1 MLLEIF
7 DCCRRA
13 DEYGWNHRRQWYM
26 LLHVC
31 RKWRYLMFESA
42 SFLKLCLLCRPETP
56 VAEMLMHFPPL
67 PLIVECNGGIGRGPS
82 LKNMLLP
89 FQHPDRVYSI
99 NIGGWEFGYAFREQE
114 GALDKAFPVLETLTL
129 SSEFG
134 LDSPLLPRNFMTPHL
149 LSLILRGLSFSV
161 ASPFLANAANLIS
174 LRLQYIPDYSESLP
188 KDLVEVLS
196 SLPRLEVLS
205 ITFINS
211 GYSIEDLLP
220 ELRRTPTPD
229 QITRVVLSNLS
240 TLICAGVGA
249 YLENLLALISTP
261 LLQRFDATYH
271 TCRPFT
277 VSCISEF
284 LGTIH
289 NLNFQRV
296 EVWLDE
302 VRVGR
307 SVIITYH
314 LGQSSD
320 NLSYLKFTIDGADN
334 RSEQVDFARLICRAM
349 APVHPVLQ
357 DLTLKYRKS
366 GEPPINCSSTHA
378 FLLSLKGLTTLRLLN
393 RDLAAEFADAL
404 WLKLDNGVVI
414 KELLPM
420 LSELDVVSSEDRVLE
435 RLVSFIDERRLA
447 GHHIDLQVFEERP
460 RSFSHND
467 GCVFCTPSV
476 RSFGY

>member
-1 MLLEIF
+1 ML
-7 DCCRRA
+7 
-13 DEYGWNHRRQWYM
+13 
-26 LLHVC
+26 
-31 RKWRYLMFESA
+31 EST
-42 SFLKLCLLCRPETP
+42 SCLKLRLLCRPETP
-56 VAEMLMHFPPL
+56 VAERLIHFPHL
-67 PLIVECNGGIGRGPS
+67 PLIVECNGGIGQGPS

-99 NIGGWEFGYAFREQE
+99 NITGWEVGHAFREQG

-134 LDSPLLPRNFMTPHL
+134 LDNPLLPRNFMTPHL

-161 ASPFLANAANLIS
+161 ASSFLTNAANLIS

-196 SLPRLEVLS
+196 SLPRLEDLS
-205 ITFINS
+205 IIFIDS
-211 GYSIEDLLP
+211 GYSIGGLLP
-220 ELRRTPTPD
+220 ELRRTRTPD

-240 TLICAGVGA
+240 TLIYAGVGA

-261 LLQRFDATYH
+261 LLQRFDVTYH
-271 TCRPFT
+271 PCRPFT
-277 VSCISEF
+277 VPCISEF

-302 VRVGR
+302 VWVAR
-307 SVIITYH
+307 SVIIIYH

-320 NLSYLKFTIDGADN
+320 TLSYLKFTIDEAYYG
-334 RSEQVDFARLICRAM
+334 RREQVGFARQICRTM
-349 APVHPVLQ
+349 APVHPILQ
-357 DLTLKYRKS
+357 DLTLEYRES
-366 GEPPINCSSTHA
+366 GESPITYSPSHS
-378 FLLSLKGLTTLRLLN
+378 FLLSLKGVTTLRLLDK
-393 RDLAAEFADAL
+393 DLAAEFADAL

-420 LSELDVVSSEDRVLE
+420 LSELVVVCREDRVLE

-447 GHHIDLQVFEERP
+447 GHHIEFRVLEESWP
-460 RSFSHND
+460 SFSFPGNNSHW
-467 GCVFCTPSV
+467 
-476 RSFGY
+476 SFDWHIF

>member
-1 MLLEIF
+1 ML
-7 DCCRRA
+7 
-13 DEYGWNHRRQWYM
+13 
-26 LLHVC
+26 
-31 RKWRYLMFESA
+31 ESA
-42 SFLKLCLLCRPETP
+42 SYLKLRLLCRPETP

-82 LKNMLLP
+82 VENMLLP
-89 FQHPDRVYSI
+89 FQHPGRVYSI
-99 NIGGWEFGYAFREQE
+99 NITGWEFGHAFREQE
-114 GALDKAFPVLETLTL
+114 GALDKAFPVLERLTL

-134 LDSPLLPRNFMTPHL
+134 LDSPLPRNFMTPHL

-161 ASPFLANAANLIS
+161 AASFLTNAANLIS

-196 SLPRLEVLS
+196 SLPRLEDLS
-205 ITFINS
+205 IIFIKS

-220 ELRRTPTPD
+220 ELRRTSTPD

-240 TLICAGVGA
+240 TLICAGVSA

-271 TCRPFT
+271 PCRPFT
-277 VSCISEF
+277 VPCISEF

-296 EVWLDE
+296 EVWLDDL
-302 VRVGR
+302 RVGR

-320 NLSYLKFTIDGADN
+320 TLSYLKFTIDGADN
-334 RSEQVDFARLICRAM
+334 RSRQVDFARLICRAM

-357 DLTLKYRKS
+357 DLTLKYRES
-366 GEPPINCSSTHA
+366 GDPPITYSSSHA
-378 FLLSLKGLTTLRLLN
+378 FLLSLKGVTTLRLLN
-393 RDLAAEFADAL
+393 KDLAAEFADAL
-404 WLKLDNGVVI
+404 GLQPDNGVVI
-414 KELLPM
+414 KELLST
-420 LSELDVVSSEDRVLE
+420 LSELVVVCREDRVLE

-447 GHHIDLQVFEERP
+447 GHHIDFRVLEERSP
-460 RSFSHND
+460 SFSFSDYNSHW
-467 GCVFCTPSV
+467 
-476 RSFGY
+476 SFDWHIF